1 MHVKKTWLG
10 KKRSIYLGIAVVL
23 VTCLIVGT
31 GCFYSK
37 SDKNLSKDTENKNPV
52 STVTST
58 SSTKTISE
66 NETNNGTATTEEGG
80 MAICANDNELK
91 IEFEEIQNSKADLIR
106 IIEFLEKNISCANRS
121 LADEMIYFTVREA
134 ANELEDFTDN
144 YADSDI
150 QSIIFDEF
158 KGSTDLYLLKTSK
171 NKKLADLA
179 QSTIDRKY
187 KLFSVEGF
195 ITPLVD
201 YKAYGLY
208 RQYLSEEMNDY
219 MDIMQAESD
228 MPSAID
234 AAIAIPMEEFVDR
247 IVKSY
252 EFIAEYPDSP
262 RAEQINDMKNGKV
275 WIYFAGIDNTPVFD
289 TKGNVYPERLKN
301 FQDME
306 KKYEGTEFGNQIKEY
321 LDLLILENYK
331 KTQKI
336 IDYLDKIFNL

>member
-1 MHVKKTWLG
+1 MYVKKTWSE
-10 KKRSIYLGIAVVL
+10 KKRGIYLGIAAVL

-37 SDKNLSKDTENKNPV
+37 SDKNLSKDTENKDPV
-52 STVTST
+52 STVSST
-58 SSTKTISE
+58 SSLKTVSE
-66 NETNNGTATTEEGG
+66 NETDNDIATSEEEET
-80 MAICANDNELK
+80 AICANDNELK
-91 IEFEEIQNSKADLIR
+91 NEFEEIQNSKAGLIK
-106 IIEFLEKNISCANRS
+106 IIEFLEKNISCASRS
-121 LADEMIYFTVREA
+121 LADEMMYFTVREA

-150 QSIIFDEF
+150 QNIIFDEF
-158 KGSTDLYLLKTSK
+158 EGSTDLNLLKTSK

-187 KLFSVEGF
+187 KLFSLEGF
-195 ITPLVD
+195 ITPFVD

-208 RQYLSEEMNDY
+208 RQYISEEMNDY

-228 MPSAID
+228 MPSAVD
-234 AAIAIPMEEFVDR
+234 AGIAVPMEEFIDR
-247 IVKSY
+247 IIKSY

-262 RAEQINDMKNGKV
+262 RAEQINDMKNRKV

-289 TKGNVYPERLKN
+289 TKGNVYHERLKD
-301 FQDME
+301 FRDME

-336 IDYLDKIFNL
+336 TDYLDKIFNL